1 MRIHTTI
8 LALAETLF
16 DEAEQLSP
24 SEAATDALASAALTD
39 MLARARRER
48 RVARWTAVRRKSQA
62 AARPVAVH
70 PRPEDTSS
78 T

>member
-8 LALAETLF
+8 LALAETLL
-16 DEAEQLSP
+16 DEAERMGS
-24 SEAATDALASAALTD
+24 SAAATDALASAALTD

-48 RVARWTAVRRKSQA
+48 RAARWSAVRRKAKAQVRA
-62 AARPVAVH
+62 VAIH
-70 PRPEDTSS
+70 PLPEDASS

>member
-8 LALAETLF
+8 LALAETLL
-16 DEAEQLSP
+16 DEAERMGSSP
-24 SEAATDALASAALTD
+24 ASTDALASAALTD

-48 RVARWTAVRRKSQA
+48 RAARWSAVRRKAQA
-62 AARPVAVH
+62 PFRAVAIH
-70 PRPEDTSS
+70 PLPEDASS

>member
-16 DEAEQLSP
+16 EEAERVGSN
-24 SEAATDALASAALTD
+24 EAATDALASAALTD
-39 MLARARRER
+39 MLAHARRER
-48 RVARWTAVRRKSQA
+48 RAARWSAVRRKSRA
-62 AARPVAVH
+62 PARAVAIH
-70 PRPEDTSS
+70 PAPEGSPS

>member
-16 DEAEQLSP
+16 EEAERVGS
-24 SEAATDALASAALTD
+24 SAAATDALASAALTD

-48 RVARWTAVRRKSQA
+48 RSARWTAVRRKAQA
-62 AARPVAVH
+62 QVRAVAIH
-70 PRPEDTSS
+70 PLPEDSPS